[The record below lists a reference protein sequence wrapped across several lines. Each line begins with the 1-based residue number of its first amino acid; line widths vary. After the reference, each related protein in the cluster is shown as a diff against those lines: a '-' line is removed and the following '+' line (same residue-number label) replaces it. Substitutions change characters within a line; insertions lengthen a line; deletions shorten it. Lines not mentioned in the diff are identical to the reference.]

1 MFAYCI
7 NLQEVTL
14 PATIKKIG
22 LFSFAGCVLLSK
34 INLDN
39 IEEIANYAFTSCNVL
54 DNVNLSKVKTI
65 GEGAFAQTYTSGILD
80 LSELVELGNYA
91 FQGTRFEKVNAPKLI
106 KIGEGA
112 FSNNASLAEFT
123 FANGIELVGPY
134 AFNGCTNLKSFYFV
148 DSSNTRTN
156 DGTINDYA
164 KLSNGV
170 LYTYMKSNHWLLS
183 SVPANLDIEKLVI
196 DEETYRIESFA
207 GNANTHIK
215 ELVLPDT
222 LKIIGNYAFF
232 GYTNLATVEFRSFIA
247 PSLEA
252 NYNKNAQL
260 TEDDPGYE
268 ILHKYFDVFSL
279 YEVYFGKDSEAN
291 HSDYE
296 AMNKSLIQFIDYA
309 EQIGKLNVITLSDET
324 LINNAITALN
334 SVNQDATKYGYSE
347 TEWNNLVK
355 IAKDAKEKLAKLKLA
370 SASKNVRELQEK
382 INNLPT
388 TFDISKIT
396 LLRSINE
403 ELSNLTFENRSILDL
418 TNYNALV
425 ASYEEYV
432 NAINDEA
439 VKVVNSTN
447 KAFTPWNIIGIV
459 TTSLAT
465 MAFAYFGIRRKYM

>member
-1 MFAYCI
+1 
-7 NLQEVTL
+7 
-14 PATIKKIG
+14 
-22 LFSFAGCVLLSK
+22 
-34 INLDN
+34 
-39 IEEIANYAFTSCNVL
+39 
-54 DNVNLSKVKTI
+54 
-65 GEGAFAQTYTSGILD
+65 
-80 LSELVELGNYA
+80 
-91 FQGTRFEKVNAPKLI
+91 
-106 KIGEGA
+106 
-112 FSNNASLAEFT
+112 
-123 FANGIELVGPY
+123 
-134 AFNGCTNLKSFYFV
+134 
-148 DSSNTRTN
+148 
-156 DGTINDYA
+156 
-164 KLSNGV
+164 
-170 LYTYMKSNHWLLS
+170 MKSNHWLLA

-196 DEETYRIESFA
+196 DEDTYRIESFA

-279 YEVYFGKDSEAN
+279 ELYYYNFIDLVGKKAPIKMILPKNSGLIGYDSIVYEVYFGKDSEAN

-324 LINNAITALN
+324 LINNAITVLN

-355 IAKDAKEKLAKLKLA
+355 IAKEAKEKLAKLKLA

-396 LLRSINE
+396 LLRSISE

-418 TNYNALV
+418 TNYNTLV

-447 KAFTPWNIIGIV
+447 KAFTPWNIIGLV

>member
-1 MFAYCI
+1 MIFDTHIHLNDEKYTNIDILIKEAKELGI
-7 NLQEVTL
+7 NAFLCVGYDLESS
-14 PATIKKIG
+14 KKAI
-22 LFSFAGCVLLSK
+22 
-34 INLDN
+34 
-39 IEEIANYAFTSCNVL
+39 EIASKF
-54 DNVNLSKVKTI
+54 DNV
-65 GEGAFAQTYTSGILD
+65 FAS
-80 LSELVELGNYA
+80 
-91 FQGTRFEKVNAPKLI
+91 
-106 KIGEGA
+106 
-112 FSNNASLAEFT
+112 
-123 FANGIELVGPY
+123 VGVIPTEHKQY
-134 AFNGCTNLKSFYFV
+134 
-148 DSSNTRTN
+148 N

-279 YEVYFGKDSEAN
+279 ELYYYNFIDLVGKKAPIKMILPKNSGLIGYDSIVYEVYFGKDSEAN

-347 TEWNNLVK
+347 TEWNK
-355 IAKDAKEKLAKLKLA
+355 RK
-370 SASKNVRELQEK
+370 
-382 INNLPT
+382 
-388 TFDISKIT
+388 
-396 LLRSINE
+396 
-403 ELSNLTFENRSILDL
+403 
-418 TNYNALV
+418 
-425 ASYEEYV
+425 
-432 NAINDEA
+432 
-439 VKVVNSTN
+439 
-447 KAFTPWNIIGIV
+447 
-459 TTSLAT
+459 TS
-465 MAFAYFGIRRKYM
+465 